1 MKQAERH
8 SGEKKMADGRYI
20 GLARD
25 SKIVAEET
33 NQQLREMLAGVPDE
47 QQPEVLEKMLDMRAL
62 RRTRAHEKGR

>member
-1 MKQAERH
+1 
-8 SGEKKMADGRYI
+8 MADGRYI